1 MCSRY
6 IYICISIYVYI
17 DIYAL
22 SLARSGL
29 AKTESDWGAFFE
41 QLKAF
46 KARCAHAHVS
56 ERTVAYS
63 RVHTWAFKAR
73 YAYADV
79 CRCAHAHVPE
89 PYSSI

>member
-1 MCSRY
+1 M
-6 IYICISIYVYI
+6 YVCVCVCVFVCVCV
-17 DIYAL
+17 YAL
-22 SLARSGL
+22 SFARSGL
-29 AKTESDWGAFFE
+29 DKTESDWGAFFE

-63 RVHTWAFKAR
+63 RVHIWAFKAR